1 MSPDPYD
8 AMSIP
13 SLIAAAV
20 LVGMC
25 AALVFGVL

>member
-13 SLIAAAV
+13 SLIAAAA

-25 AALVFGVL
+25 AALMFGVL